1 VANKILLTDCDGV
14 LLDWET
20 KFRAFAKRLGYRLR
34 DTAVNAYST
43 SEQYD
48 ISQAEGSALIAKF
61 NASSDFESLTPFKDS
76 VEYITRLKN
85 ENWKIV
91 VITTA
96 GDHPWTYGLRKSN
109 LDQVFGQDAVD
120 ELHILPLHGDKGIK
134 LVDYMDSNLYWIED
148 KPSNAE
154 LGFKYG
160 LRPLIMTNNHNLSY
174 YGPVSRVNA
183 WNEAYKIIN
192 DTTV

>member
-109 LDQVFGQDAVD
+109 LDRVFGQDAID

-134 LVDYMDSNLYWIED
+134 LVDYMDSNLHWIED

-174 YGPVSRVNA
+174 LGPVSRVNA

>member
-1 VANKILLTDCDGV
+1 MANNILLTDCDGV

-20 KFRAFAKRLGYRLR
+20 RFREFAKRLGYQLR
-34 DTAVNAYST
+34 DSAVNAYST
-43 SEQYD
+43 SEQYN

-76 VEYITRLKN
+76 VKYITRLKN

-109 LDQVFGQDAVD
+109 LDRVFGKDAVD
-120 ELHILPLHGDKGIK
+120 ELHILPLHGDKGLK
-134 LVDYMDSNLYWIED
+134 LVDYMDSNLHWIED

-174 YGPVSRVNA
+174 LGPVSRVNA

>member
-1 VANKILLTDCDGV
+1 MDKILLTDCDGV

-20 KFRAFAKRLGYRLR
+20 KFRAFAKRLGYQLR
-34 DTAVNAYST
+34 DIAVNAYST

-76 VEYITRLKN
+76 VEYITQLKN

-96 GDHPWTYGLRKSN
+96 GVHHWTYGLRKSN

-120 ELHILPLHGDKGIK
+120 ELHILPLHGDKGLK
-134 LVDYMDSNLYWIED
+134 LVDHSNSNLHWIED

-160 LRPLIMTNNHNLSY
+160 LRPLLMTNNHNLSY
-174 YGPVSRVNA
+174 TGSVIRVNT
-183 WNEAYKIIN
+183 WNEIYNIIN
-192 DTTV
+192 DTTI

>member
-1 VANKILLTDCDGV
+1 MDKILLTDCDGV

-20 KFRAFAKRLGYRLR
+20 KFRAFVKRLGYQLR
-34 DTAVNAYST
+34 DTATNAYST
-43 SEQYD
+43 SEQYG

-76 VEYITRLKN
+76 VEYITQLKN

-109 LDQVFGQDAVD
+109 LDRVFGQDAVD
-120 ELHILPLHGDKGIK
+120 ELHILPLHGDKGLK
-134 LVDYMDSNLYWIED
+134 LVDYTDSNLYWIED

-160 LRPLIMTNNHNLSY
+160 LRPLLMTNNHNLSY
-174 YGPVSRVNA
+174 TDSVIRVNT
-183 WNEAYKIIN
+183 WNEVYKIIN
-192 DTTV
+192 GTTV